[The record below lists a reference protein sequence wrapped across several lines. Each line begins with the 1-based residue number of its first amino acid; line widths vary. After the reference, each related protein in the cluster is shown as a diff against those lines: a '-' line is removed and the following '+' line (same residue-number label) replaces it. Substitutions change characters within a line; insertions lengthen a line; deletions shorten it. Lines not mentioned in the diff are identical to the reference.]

1 MPRQFLDMT
10 QGQSRVGCRGK
21 SAPSKRMRAR
31 PLDPEFVA
39 RRSQRMVTPMAPMTP
54 SPWCRENVVGL
65 LWLAT
70 KPFRPS
76 DLPIR
81 KLLREARIQRI
92 ASRFYLL
99 LRYRFRDD
107 DVRLRNVAPIQL
119 ECFTH
124 STRRAPASRQRGAR
138 DRT

>member
-1 MPRQFLDMT
+1 
-10 QGQSRVGCRGK
+10 
-21 SAPSKRMRAR
+21 MRAR
-31 PLDPEFVA
+31 PLDPELVA
-39 RRSQRMVTPMAPMTP
+39 RRSQSVIYVLTCHIGRRVFGA
-54 SPWCRENVVGL
+54 RENVVGL

-92 ASRFYLL
+92 AYRFYLH

-124 STRRAPASRQRGAR
+124 SARRAPASRQRGAR